1 MPSEPEWRFECDRDN
16 PDAAEAFA
24 GYLDE
29 LERLCNAATPGPW
42 TSHQGSIWSASSR
55 NPICDI
61 DAGSPD
67 EYDPDARFIE
77 TARHALPKLIAFV
90 RTADLD
96 GAASLDAFDAIAT
109 MLGCAE
115 WEYPGQLVRD
125 VQALKERADRLEVQL
140 NELLRSLEQSRR
152 EPPWNWREYVG
163 YLLDHYAERNEVQR

>member
-1 MPSEPEWRFECDRDN
+1 MPSEPEWCFECDRDN

-77 TARHALPKLIAFV
+77 AARHALPKLIAKV
-90 RTADLD
+90 RELQVKLD
-96 GAASLDAFDAIAT
+96 GSAT
-109 MLGCAE
+109 IEA
-115 WEYPGQLVRD
+115 
-125 VQALKERADRLEVQL
+125 QARADRAEARLSNLV
-140 NELLRSLEQSRR
+140 RR
-152 EPPWNWREYVG
+152 LKQWIEYVPDALRDSPLYRDLQNLVDAFAHG
-163 YLLDHYAERNEVQR
+163 ASDVEVQR